1 MELRSADHT
10 AWPLALILKTGVLN
24 ALLATVMSA
33 IAMALFAGSGTS
45 SQFPEDP
52 ASGPHFWSKL
62 PDPVEFAKVVVL
74 LCPLTAVTAGSFG
87 LLGASGVT
95 QIRP

>member
-1 MELRSADHT
+1 
-10 AWPLALILKTGVLN
+10 LILTIGVFN
-24 ALLATVMSA
+24 ALLVTVMSA

-45 SQFPEDP
+45 ARFLEEP